1 MKKILLANFA
11 ECPENL
17 HFERAFA
24 RAAAAGRVALDI
36 VHDFDFDYKFIGA
49 RTPAGGRRLKYSG
62 LAELK
67 REVSRP
73 CDLLVLLDFPKRAR
87 CAPAFLWLAREAPA
101 ARKIYIANHLIPMP
115 GHNLT
120 ADLTRRFR
128 ALSGLDAGYMLEFDD
143 RGLWGEMG
151 LEGGRL
157 LTRGYATDCEYYS
170 PAPAAAGDYFFSA
183 GSAGREFAAL
193 AAGVKGTGL
202 GLTIFSDAKLGK
214 VPRGVQFLPLAKNL
228 HNLKAAAAGAR
239 AVVIPVKDD
248 HINEAAGNSIAFL
261 AMALGRPVLTK
272 KTPYMQR
279 FIEDGVNGFF
289 YNTLTPLAIARGLNR
304 ILALSPARLKRLSAA
319 ARRSVAEKANLLSFC
334 GDFIRGHAGPQPRRR

>member
-17 HFERAFA
+17 HFERAFV
-24 RAAAAGRVALDI
+24 RALAGRRVSLDI
-36 VHDFDFDYKFIGA
+36 VHDFDFDYRFIGA
-49 RTPAGGRRLKYSG
+49 QVPPGGRRLKYAG

-67 REVSRP
+67 RDARGP
-73 CDLLVLLDFPKRAR
+73 YDLLVLLDFPKRAR

-120 ADLTRRFR
+120 ADLGRRFR

-151 LEGGRL
+151 LEGERL

-193 AAGVKGTGL
+193 AAGVKSTGL
-202 GLTIFSDAKLGK
+202 GLTIFSDARPGR

-261 AMALGRPVLTK
+261 AMALGRPVLTRR
-272 KTPYMQR
+272 TPYMER
-279 FIEDGVNGFF
+279 FIKDGVNGFF
-289 YNTLTPLAIARGLNR
+289 YASLSPLSVTRGLNR
-304 ILALSPARLKRLSAA
+304 ILELSPAGLKRLGAA
-319 ARRSVAEKANLLSFC
+319 ARRAVVQKANLAGFC
-334 GDFIRGHAGPQPRRR
+334 AEFLREFARPGR